1 MQVIITERT
10 HDVLKLAI
18 EVYAP
23 LIEKDIEKLS
33 KEFNIKITY
42 EN

>member
-23 LIEKDIEKLS
+23 LIEKLS